1 MAERFVLFL
10 RYDIHFPPIHD
21 PSDQPSIKTDI
32 TMDKM
37 GEITP
42 NEAKAILNQI
52 I

>member
-1 MAERFVLFL
+1 M
-10 RYDIHFPPIHD
+10 
-21 PSDQPSIKTDI
+21 KTDI

-42 NEAKAILNQI
+42 NEVKAILNQI